1 MHYTNEI
8 QQAKEFILKR
18 NLAKSTMD
26 RSLGYEKVI
35 EAADHVK
42 SIRLKLIGETI
53 AKF

>member
-1 MHYTNEI
+1 
-8 QQAKEFILKR
+8 
-18 NLAKSTMD
+18 MD
-26 RSLGYEKVI
+26 RPLGYEKVI